1 MQINIKNI
9 VKLDK
14 NNRIAIKGFR
24 KYAKQGALVY
34 VEEIDE
40 FTYKVSLLNNNAV
53 IDNKINN

>member
-1 MQINIKNI
+1 MKINIKNI

-34 VEEIDE
+34 VEKLNE
-40 FTYKVSLLNNNAV
+40 FSYKVSLLNNNAV

>member
-24 KYAKQGALVY
+24 KYAKQGALVC

-40 FTYKVSLLNNNAV
+40 FTYKIFLLNKGEL
-53 IDNKINN
+53 IGDKITE

>member
-1 MQINIKNI
+1 MLINIKNI

-34 VEEIDE
+34 VEKLNE
-40 FTYKVSLLNNNAV
+40 FSYKVSLLNNNAV

>member
-14 NNRIAIKGFR
+14 NNRISIKGFR